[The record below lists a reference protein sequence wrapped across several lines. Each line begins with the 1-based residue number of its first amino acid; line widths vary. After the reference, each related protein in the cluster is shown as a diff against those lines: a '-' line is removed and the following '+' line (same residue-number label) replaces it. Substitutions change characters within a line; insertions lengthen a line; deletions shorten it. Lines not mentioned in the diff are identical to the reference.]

1 MAASGGWIPTCRAA
15 SPNRG
20 THHLS
25 GLAGTR
31 AQDLAVMTSD
41 SHSQDHAQ
49 QGEQVA
55 FARDTATISKLAET
69 LVAFAN
75 AGGGTL
81 LVGLDPRSG
90 KPTGLQDPEAAAD
103 RALQAALSADP
114 SLIIPLPQVAE
125 REEHPVLAVT
135 VPPGLPHV
143 YSHRG
148 KYLVREGM
156 RNRPLDPRQ
165 LRRLMMERGAVSF
178 EALVPDGARLDDLDW
193 AKAEN
198 YLAGL
203 GPLPSASREEALLQR
218 GCLALRDDQF
228 FPTYA
233 GLLLFGREPQ
243 RWVRSSLILVVRY
256 AGTTMGDTFVRDEIQ
271 GTLPEQIRRAEA
283 FVLDNMRRGV
293 RLLGLERIEET
304 EYPVQAIREAIVNA
318 IAHRDYRIRGDEIRV
333 LMFGDRIEFYSPGR
347 LPGHITV
354 ENLVEER
361 FSRNEILVQVLS
373 DMGFI
378 ERLGYGIDRMI
389 RLMTGAG
396 LPAPRF
402 EETTA
407 GFQVTLAGHGASLI
421 GEQADALRWRQAGLN
436 ERQEQALAYLVEN
449 GRITNREYQRLCPDV
464 SAETIRRDLADL
476 VRKDLLLKI
485 GEKRATYYI
494 FK

>member
-1 MAASGGWIPTCRAA
+1 
-15 SPNRG
+15 
-20 THHLS
+20 
-25 GLAGTR
+25 
-31 AQDLAVMTSD
+31 MTS
-41 SHSQDHAQ
+41 SSLSSESSR
-49 QGEQVA
+49 QGEHVG
-55 FARDTATISKLAET
+55 FARDTTTASKLAET

-81 LVGLDPRSG
+81 FVGVDPRSG
-90 KPTGLQDPEAAAD
+90 KPTGLQDPEATAD
-103 RALQAALSADP
+103 RALQAALSTDP
-114 SLIIPLPQVAE
+114 PLIIPLPQITE
-125 REEHPVLAVT
+125 REEHPVLAIT

-148 KYLVREGM
+148 KYLVRDGT
-156 RNRPLDPRQ
+156 RNRPLEARQ
-165 LRRLMMERGAVSF
+165 LRRLIMERGAVSF
-178 EALVPDGARLDDLDW
+178 EALIPDGARLQDLDW
-193 AKAEN
+193 DKAES

-203 GPLPSASREEALLQR
+203 APIPSGNPEEALVQR
-218 GCLALRDDQF
+218 GCLVHKDGQY
-228 FPTYA
+228 FPTNA

-304 EYPVQAIREAIVNA
+304 EYPVEAIREAIVNA

-333 LMFGDRIEFYSPGR
+333 MMFGDRIEFYSPGR

-361 FSRNEILVQVLS
+361 FSRNEILVQILS

-389 RLMTGAG
+389 RLMTSAG

-436 ERQEQALAYLVEN
+436 QRQEQALAYLIEK
-449 GRITNREYQRLCPDV
+449 GRITNREYQGLCPDV

-476 VRKDLLLKI
+476 VQKDLLLKI

>member
-1 MAASGGWIPTCRAA
+1 MTPDA
-15 SPNRG
+15 
-20 THHLS
+20 LS
-25 GLAGTR
+25 LDR
-31 AQDLAVMTSD
+31 
-41 SHSQDHAQ
+41 AQ
-49 QGEQVA
+49 QGEHVA
-55 FARDTATISKLAET
+55 FVRERARASSLAET

-75 AGGGTL
+75 AGGGSL
-81 LVGLDPRSG
+81 LIGLDPRSG
-90 KPTGLQDPEAAAD
+90 KPTGLKDPESTVD
-103 RALQAALSADP
+103 RALQAALSTDP
-114 SLIIPLPQVAE
+114 PLIIPVPQVTE
-125 REEHPVLAVT
+125 HEGHPVLVVT

-143 YSHRG
+143 YSYRG
-148 KYLVREGM
+148 KYLVRDGT

-165 LRRLMMERGAVSF
+165 LRRLMMERGAASF
-178 EALVPDGARLDDLDW
+178 EALVPDGARLEDLDW
-193 AKAEN
+193 EKAES

-203 GPLPSASREEALLQR
+203 GPLPSDNPQEALLQR
-218 GCLALRDDQF
+218 GCLVQRDGQF
-228 FPTYA
+228 LPTYA

-304 EYPVQAIREAIVNA
+304 EYPVEAIREAIVNA

-361 FSRNEILVQVLS
+361 FSRNEIIVQVLS

-421 GEQADALRWRQAGLN
+421 GEHADTLRWRQAGLN
-436 ERQEQALAYLVEN
+436 ERQEQALAYLLDT
-449 GRITNREYQRLCPDV
+449 GRITNREYQQLCPDV
-464 SAETIRRDLADL
+464 SSETIRRDLADL

>member
-1 MAASGGWIPTCRAA
+1 
-15 SPNRG
+15 
-20 THHLS
+20 
-25 GLAGTR
+25 
-31 AQDLAVMTSD
+31 
-41 SHSQDHAQ
+41 
-49 QGEQVA
+49 
-55 FARDTATISKLAET
+55 
-69 LVAFAN
+69 
-75 AGGGTL
+75 
-81 LVGLDPRSG
+81 
-90 KPTGLQDPEAAAD
+90 
-103 RALQAALSADP
+103 ALKAALSADP
-114 SLIIPLPQVAE
+114 PLIIPLPQVAE

-148 KYLVREGM
+148 KYLVREGT

-193 AKAEN
+193 EKAEN

-203 GPLPSASREEALLQR
+203 GSVLSGSREEALLQR
-218 GCLALRDDQF
+218 GCLALRDGQF

-256 AGTTMGDTFVRDEIQ
+256 AGTTMGDTFVRDEIH

-354 ENLVEER
+354 DNLVEER

-402 EETTA
+402 EE
-407 GFQVTLAGHGASLI
+407 
-421 GEQADALRWRQAGLN
+421 
-436 ERQEQALAYLVEN
+436 
-449 GRITNREYQRLCPDV
+449 
-464 SAETIRRDLADL
+464 
-476 VRKDLLLKI
+476 
-485 GEKRATYYI
+485 
-494 FK
+494 

>member
-1 MAASGGWIPTCRAA
+1 
-15 SPNRG
+15 
-20 THHLS
+20 
-25 GLAGTR
+25 
-31 AQDLAVMTSD
+31 MTS
-41 SHSQDHAQ
+41 SSLSPIKSR
-49 QGEQVA
+49 QGEHVA
-55 FARDTATISKLAET
+55 FARETATISKLAEA

-90 KPTGLQDPEAAAD
+90 EPMGLQDPEAAAD

-114 SLIIPLPQVAE
+114 PLIIPLPQITE
-125 REEHPVLAVT
+125 LENRPVLAIT

-143 YSHRG
+143 YSLRG
-148 KYLVREGM
+148 KYLVRDGT
-156 RNRPLDPRQ
+156 RNRPLAPPQ

-178 EALVPDGARLDDLDW
+178 EALVPDGARQEDVDW
-193 AKAEN
+193 EKAES

-203 GPLPSASREEALLQR
+203 GSMSSGNREEALLQR
-218 GCLALRDDQF
+218 GCMAPRDGQF

-256 AGTTMGDTFVRDEIQ
+256 AGTTMGDTFVRDEIH

-293 RLLGLERIEET
+293 RLLSLERIEET

-333 LMFGDRIEFYSPGR
+333 LMFRDRIEFYSPGR
-347 LPGHITV
+347 LPGHVTV
-354 ENLVEER
+354 DNLVEER
-361 FSRNEILVQVLS
+361 FSRNEIIVQILS

-389 RLMTGAG
+389 RQMTGAG

-407 GFQVTLAGHGASLI
+407 GFQVTLVGHGASLI

-436 ERQEQALAYLVEN
+436 ERQELALAYLLEK
-449 GRITNREYQRLCPDV
+449 GRITNREYQSLCPDV
-464 SAETIRRDLADL
+464 SPETIRRDLADL
-476 VRKDLLLKI
+476 VQKDLLLKI